1 MRGKDGKRWESRERW
16 KEDGMERE
24 IGLERKEG
32 KGGNI
37 NSRRREK
44 VRARWGE
51 GKERNGKEGKGKWK
65 GERNE

>member
-1 MRGKDGKRWESRERW
+1 MGRDGKVGNGW

-51 GKERNGKEGKGKWK
+51 
-65 GERNE
+65 

>member
-51 GKERNGKEGKGKWK
+51 
-65 GERNE
+65 